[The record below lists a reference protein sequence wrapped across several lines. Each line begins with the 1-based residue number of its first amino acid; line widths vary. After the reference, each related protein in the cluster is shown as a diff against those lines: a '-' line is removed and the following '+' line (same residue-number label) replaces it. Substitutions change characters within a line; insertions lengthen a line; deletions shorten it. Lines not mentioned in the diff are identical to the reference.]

1 MGNIIHEN
9 VCSKPQY
16 TSSQPLKKDIEL
28 TFSGLDK
35 AYGLDGIRLLVIAAE
50 VATKMKCSVTDPFKP
65 DANQPISVVP

>member
-16 TSSQPLKKDIEL
+16 TSPQPLKTDTKL
-28 TFSGLDK
+28 TFTRLDK

-50 VATKMKCSVTDPFKP
+50 VATKTICSVIDPFEP
-65 DANQPISVVP
+65 DANLPISVVP